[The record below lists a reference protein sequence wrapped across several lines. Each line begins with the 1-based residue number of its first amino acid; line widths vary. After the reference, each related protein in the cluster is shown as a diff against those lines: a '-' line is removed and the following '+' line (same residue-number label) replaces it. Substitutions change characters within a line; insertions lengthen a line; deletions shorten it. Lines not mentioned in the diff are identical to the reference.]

1 MVQRMRGDQIIDDTI
16 KKIQKKSSLPIDFVE
31 WIPYEQLEKGENIG
45 CGGFGDIYSAF
56 WKQGP
61 ISMHGNEFKRTRG
74 VKVALKRL
82 MDNDIEK
89 YKSELCMH
97 INCCT
102 NLNIYTTRT
111 QFRTS
116 RSPILRCYGLTKD
129 DEGYMLVM
137 QLAKYGNL
145 ESFLLS
151 ENFNQMK
158 WLDNKLPILANI
170 ANGLRIIHKEGLIH
184 CDLHCGN
191 ILIGN
196 YNMAYITDFGLS
208 KFHDRENSELQ
219 VRGRVQF
226 IAPEVFK
233 NGNFSFKS
241 DIYSFGIIMWMF
253 SSGIL
258 PFHNSQYSNQLSL
271 SLDICGGTR
280 PQITEGTPPCYVK
293 LMQRCWDPEPEKR
306 PSSSEI
312 YDIVCSWYYLKNYK
326 EFKAADKAQNIQKIQ
341 IRSSIL
347 PHNTNIEFSDN
358 TWSGFP
364 DNTSLESPDKQ
375 NCIENSTNS
384 NSTTSQF
391 RDSTQSELVIE

>member
-1 MVQRMRGDQIIDDTI
+1 MNVVPEEKINSAWCKECGVKFLENNFNNWTSGDQIIDDTI

-137 QLAKYGNL
+137 QLAKY
-145 ESFLLS
+145 
-151 ENFNQMK
+151 
-158 WLDNKLPILANI
+158 
-170 ANGLRIIHKEGLIH
+170 
-184 CDLHCGN
+184 
-191 ILIGN
+191 
-196 YNMAYITDFGLS
+196 
-208 KFHDRENSELQ
+208 
-219 VRGRVQF
+219 
-226 IAPEVFK
+226 
-233 NGNFSFKS
+233 
-241 DIYSFGIIMWMF
+241 
-253 SSGIL
+253 
-258 PFHNSQYSNQLSL
+258 
-271 SLDICGGTR
+271 DICGGTR

-391 RDSTQSELVIE
+391 R